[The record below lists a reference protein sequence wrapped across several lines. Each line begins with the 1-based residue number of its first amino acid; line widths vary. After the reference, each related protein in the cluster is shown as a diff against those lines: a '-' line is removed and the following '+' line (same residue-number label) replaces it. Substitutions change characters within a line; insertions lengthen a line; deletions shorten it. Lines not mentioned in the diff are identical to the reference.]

1 MLRGLY
7 TAASGMIAEQ
17 RRHDTVTQNIA
28 NLNTPGYK
36 SVNTVARSFPEM
48 LISLMGDKQSGNN
61 KQIGKLVTGV
71 FAEESL
77 PAFTQGDLKETGKNT
92 DFALISEL
100 GLENPET
107 GEPYAFDASGKFVTA
122 DGEVIYQPQAFF
134 AVEDNEGNVRYTRD
148 GSFAVNAAGELRTST
163 GYRVLDTDGNPI
175 ILDAGLSVNTLSSDE
190 AGNLTGVDNTGALVN
205 LGTLGITVVEQPY
218 QLVREGNGVFRVADE
233 EAAGV
238 RGLVPGTDGAVVRQ
252 GYLEVS
258 NVDTAQSMVDLL
270 AAQRAYE
277 SNQKIIQY
285 YDRSLDKAVNEIGK
299 VQ

>member
-7 TAASGMIAEQ
+7 TAASGMITEQ

-36 SVNTVARSFPEM
+36 QVNTIAHSFPEM
-48 LISLMGDKQSGNN
+48 LISLMGDKQSGGASR
-61 KQIGKLVTGV
+61 IGKLVTGV

-77 PAFTQGDLKETGKNT
+77 GSFVQGDLKETAKNT
-92 DFALISEL
+92 DFALISNL
-100 GLENPET
+100 GLTDPAT
-107 GEPYAFDASGKFVTA
+107 GQPIAFDASGKFVTE
-122 DGEVIYQPQAFF
+122 DGEVIYQPQTFF

-148 GSFAVNAAGELRTST
+148 GSFSVNEAGELRTST

-175 ILDAGLSVNTLSSDE
+175 VLAAGLSVNTLTSS
-190 AGNLTGVDNTGALVN
+190 ATGNLTALDNTGAAVD
-205 LGTLGITVVEQPY
+205 LGTLGMTVVERPY
-218 QLVREGNGVFRVADE
+218 QLIREGNGVYRAADE

-238 RGLVPGTDGAVVRQ
+238 RNLDPVADGAEVRQ

-277 SNQKIIQY
+277 SNQKVIQY
-285 YDRSLDKAVNEIGK
+285 YDRSLDKAVNEIGR
-299 VQ
+299 V

>member
-36 SVNTVARSFPEM
+36 SVNTVAHSFPEM
-48 LISLMGDKQSGNN
+48 LISLMGDKQSGATSR
-61 KQIGKLVTGV
+61 IGKLVTGV

-77 PAFTQGDLKETGKNT
+77 PAFTQWDLKETGNGT
-92 DFALISEL
+92 DFALISQL
-100 GLENPET
+100 SLTDPAT
-107 GEPYAFDASGKFVTA
+107 GQPYAFDASGKFVTE

-148 GSFAVNAAGELRTST
+148 GSFSVNAVGELRTSS
-163 GYRVLDTDGNPI
+163 GYRVLDDTGTAIVLNP
-175 ILDAGLSVNTLSSDE
+175 GLAVDTLTSDE
-190 AGNLTGVDNTGALVN
+190 AGNLTALDNTGAPVN
-205 LGTLGITVVEQPY
+205 LGALGITVVEQPY
-218 QLVREGNGVFRVADE
+218 QLVREGNGVYRVADE

-238 RGLVPGTDGAVVRQ
+238 RALVPGTDVAGVRQ

-258 NVDTAQSMVDLL
+258 NVDTAQSMVDLM

-285 YDRSLDKAVNEIGK
+285 YDRSLDKAVNEVGR
-299 VQ
+299 V